1 MNIMTILDTPTKIL
15 DELRRPSCDRVLA
28 IDRDALEQLLF
39 EARNDG
45 DGLLS
50 DALDSAVGE
59 LAWP

>member
-15 DELRRPSCDRVLA
+15 DELRRSSCDRVLA

-45 DGLLS
+45 LLS

-59 LAWP
+59 LA